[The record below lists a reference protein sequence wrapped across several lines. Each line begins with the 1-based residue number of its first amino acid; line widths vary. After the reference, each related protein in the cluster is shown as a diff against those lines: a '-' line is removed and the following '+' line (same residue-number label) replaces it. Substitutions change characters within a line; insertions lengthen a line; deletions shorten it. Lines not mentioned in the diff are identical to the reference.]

1 MAWMPRSGLDE
12 IDGMVW
18 LPRMIDKAR
27 RYIECGESSRRFDGY
42 LYGENDF
49 IDARVLRFLRLSD
62 SAFASIVRENTD
74 DAEAGRVAIAHSG
87 RTPEQCRAFS
97 AKLKR
102 GMHDFALLEADEERM
117 PPGLKRTLIRAL
129 YGGIIVPIAYAFFR
143 RDEAKR

>member
-12 IDGMVW
+12 IDGVVW

-27 RYIECGESSRRFDGY
+27 RYIEHGESSRRFDGY

-49 IDARVLRFLRLSD
+49 IDARALRFLRMSD
-62 SAFASIVRENTD
+62 SAFTSIVREHAD
-74 DAEAGRVAIAHSG
+74 DVEAGRVAIARSG
-87 RTPEQCRAFS
+87 RTQEQCRAFS

-102 GMHDFALLEADEERM
+102 GMHGFALLEADEGRM
-117 PPGLKRTLIRAL
+117 PPGLKRTLIRTV
-129 YGGIIVPIAYAFFR
+129 YSGVIVPIAYAFFH